1 MWNRTNRPTT
11 AAIGLAG
18 TRKTN
23 RVPQLDN
30 KTIVIVGG
38 TTGLGLA
45 AAKAF
50 VGEGA
55 RVLVVGR
62 NADSVSQAE
71 SALGQAA
78 RGLAGDA
85 TDPETAPEAIGLAKR
100 EFGGFDGLY
109 HIAGGSGRSMGD
121 GPLHRISDDGWQQT
135 IDLNLKSVFNSN
147 RAALGEFVALG
158 RGGVIL
164 NMTSVLADSPAPKQ
178 FATHA
183 YATAKA
189 GIVGLTKS
197 AAAHYASQ
205 NIRVNALA
213 PALVATP
220 MSGRAQ
226 ANDEIMSF
234 IKHKQPLDGGRIG
247 VPEDL
252 DGAAVFLMSDAAKF
266 VTGQVLA
273 VDGGWSVSEGI
284 E

>member
-1 MWNRTNRPTT
+1 MNQ
-11 AAIGLAG
+11 A
-18 TRKTN
+18 
-23 RVPQLDN
+23 LDN

-50 VGEGA
+50 VAEGA
-55 RVLVVGR
+55 RVVVVGR

-71 SALGQAA
+71 TALGQAA

-85 TDPETAPEAIGLAKR
+85 TGPQTAPKAIDLAKR

-109 HIAGGSGRSMGD
+109 HVAGGSGRSIGD
-121 GPLHRISDDGWQQT
+121 GPLHEISDDGWRQT
-135 IDLNLKSVFNSN
+135 IDLNLTSVFNSN
-147 RAALGEFVALG
+147 RAALRELAALG
-158 RGGVIL
+158 QGGVIL
-164 NMTSVLADSPAPKQ
+164 NMTSVLADSPAPKH

-183 YATAKA
+183 YAAAKA

-197 AAAHYASQ
+197 AAAHYATH
-205 NIRVNALA
+205 NIRVNAIA
-213 PALVATP
+213 PALVSTP

-226 ANDEIMSF
+226 VDDEIMSF
-234 IKHKQPLDGGRIG
+234 IKNKQPLDGGRIG

-252 DGAAVFLMSDAAKF
+252 DGAAVLLISDAAKF
-266 VTGQVLA
+266 ITGQVLA

>member
-1 MWNRTNRPTT
+1 MNQ
-11 AAIGLAG
+11 A
-18 TRKTN
+18 
-23 RVPQLDN
+23 LDN

-50 VGEGA
+50 VAEGA
-55 RVLVVGR
+55 RVVVVGR

-71 SALGQAA
+71 TALGQVA

-85 TDPETAPEAIGLAKR
+85 TDPQTAPKAIDLAKR

-109 HIAGGSGRSMGD
+109 HVAGGSGRSIGD
-121 GPLHRISDDGWQQT
+121 GPLHEISDDGWRQT
-135 IDLNLKSVFNSN
+135 IDLNLTSVFNSN
-147 RAALGEFVALG
+147 RAALRELAALG
-158 RGGVIL
+158 QGGVIL
-164 NMTSVLADSPAPKQ
+164 NMTSVLADSPAPKH

-183 YATAKA
+183 YAAAKA

-197 AAAHYASQ
+197 AAAQYVTH
-205 NIRVNALA
+205 NIRVNAIA
-213 PALVATP
+213 PALVATQ

-226 ANDEIMSF
+226 ADDEIMSF
-234 IKHKQPLDGGRIG
+234 IKNKQPLDGGRIG

-252 DGAAVFLMSDAAKF
+252 DGAAVLLMSDAAKF
-266 VTGQVLA
+266 ITGQVLA

>member
-1 MWNRTNRPTT
+1 MNQ
-11 AAIGLAG
+11 A
-18 TRKTN
+18 
-23 RVPQLDN
+23 LDN

-38 TTGLGLA
+38 TTGLGLS

-50 VGEGA
+50 VGKGA
-55 RVLVVGR
+55 RVVVVGR
-62 NADSVSQAE
+62 NADSVNQAE

-85 TDPETAPEAIGLAKR
+85 TDPQTTPEAFDLAKR

-109 HIAGGSGRSMGD
+109 HVAGGSGRSMGD
-121 GPLHRISDDGWQQT
+121 GPLHEVSDDGWRQT
-135 IDLNLKSVFNSN
+135 IDLNLTSVFNSN
-147 RAALGEFVALG
+147 RAALRELAALG
-158 RGGVIL
+158 QGGVIL
-164 NMTSVLADSPAPKQ
+164 NMTSVLIDSPAPRH

-183 YATAKA
+183 YAAAKA
-189 GIVGLTKS
+189 GIVGLTKA
-197 AAAHYASQ
+197 AAAHYAKQ
-205 NIRVNALA
+205 NIRVNAIA
-213 PALVATP
+213 PALVSTP

-234 IKHKQPLDGGRIG
+234 IKQKQPLDGGRIG

>member
-1 MWNRTNRPTT
+1 MS
-11 AAIGLAG
+11 
-18 TRKTN
+18 
-23 RVPQLDN
+23 RVAQLDN

-50 VGEGA
+50 VSEGA
-55 RVLVVGR
+55 RVVVVGR
-62 NADSVSQAE
+62 NADNVANAE
-71 SALGQAA
+71 TALGQAA

-85 TDPETAPEAIGLAKR
+85 TDPQTAPGAIDLAKR

-109 HIAGGSGRSMGD
+109 HVAGGSGRSIGD
-121 GPLHRISDDGWQQT
+121 GPLHEISDAGWRQT
-135 IDLNLKSVFNSN
+135 IDLNLTSVFNSN
-147 RAALGEFVALG
+147 RAALREWAALG
-158 RGGVIL
+158 QGGVIL
-164 NMTSVLADSPAPKQ
+164 NMTSVLAGSPAPKH

-197 AAAHYASQ
+197 AAAQYATY
-205 NIRVNALA
+205 NIRVNAIA

-226 ANDEIMSF
+226 ADDEIMSF
-234 IKHKQPLDGGRIG
+234 IKNKQPLDGGRIG

-266 VTGQVLA
+266 ITGQLLA

-284 E
+284 G

>member
-1 MWNRTNRPTT
+1 MNH
-11 AAIGLAG
+11 A
-18 TRKTN
+18 
-23 RVPQLDN
+23 LDN

-45 AAKAF
+45 SAKAF

-55 RVLVVGR
+55 RVVLVGR

-78 RGLAGDA
+78 RGLTGDA
-85 TDPETAPEAIGLAKR
+85 TDPKTTAEAIGLAKR

-109 HIAGGSGRSMGD
+109 HVAGGSGRSMGD
-121 GPLHRISDDGWQQT
+121 GPLHEISDDGWRQT
-135 IDLNLKSVFNSN
+135 IDLNLTSAFNSN
-147 RAALGEFVALG
+147 RAALREFAALG
-158 RGGVIL
+158 QGGVIL
-164 NMTSVLADSPAPKQ
+164 NMTSVLPDSPAPKY

-183 YATAKA
+183 YAAAKA

-197 AAAHYASQ
+197 AAAHYATQ
-205 NIRVNALA
+205 NIRVNAVA

-234 IKHKQPLDGGRIG
+234 I
-247 VPEDL
+247 
-252 DGAAVFLMSDAAKF
+252 
-266 VTGQVLA
+266 
-273 VDGGWSVSEGI
+273 
-284 E
+284 